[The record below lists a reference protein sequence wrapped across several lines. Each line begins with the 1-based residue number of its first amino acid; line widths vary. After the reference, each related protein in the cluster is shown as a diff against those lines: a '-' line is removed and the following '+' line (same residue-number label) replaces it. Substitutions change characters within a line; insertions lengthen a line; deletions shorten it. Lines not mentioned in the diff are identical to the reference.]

1 MPPLVRAA
9 VLFMVAA
16 LVFYSFGVWATFLSR
31 QLRPRY
37 VGLFWLGFLSDTAG
51 TELMRRLAGSFH
63 WSLHTA
69 SGVVA
74 LLLMF
79 LHAVW
84 ATIVLLNRTAR
95 PTGNFHRISLT
106 VWAIWLIPFI
116 SGMLLSRHR
125 G

>member
-16 LVFYSFGVWATFLSR
+16 LVFYSVGVWATFLSR

-37 VGLFWLGFLSDTAG
+37 VVLFWLGFLSDTAG

-95 PTGNFHRISLT
+95 PAANFHRISLT

>member
-1 MPPLVRAA
+1 MPPLVRTA

-16 LVFYSFGVWATFLSR
+16 LLFYSIGVWAIFFR
-31 QLRPRY
+31 KQLRPWN
-37 VGLFWLGFLSDTAG
+37 VGLLWLGFLSDSAG

-84 ATIVLLNRTAR
+84 ATIVLLNRSTR